1 VADLFRAAVAFPLGI
16 FPLHNT
22 FDLFGLDFMVDTVG
36 KLWLLEVNSDPSLSI
51 FEERLR
57 DACAAMLDDAVGL
70 VTSYVA
76 GVRSVPTVGDCESP
90 YETDGSSVVG
100 DWHRVLVV
108 PPRWSP
114 EDGRRRL
121 GSLIKVCRP
130 LTQPCSPV
138 AERSPHLWIWT
149 GDGVTL
155 ACSLLHPISHRV
167 ARSNWAG

>member
-1 VADLFRAAVAFPLGI
+1 VADLFRAAVAYPLGI

-22 FDLFGLDFMVDTVG
+22 FDLFGLDFLVDTAG

-57 DACAAMLDDAVGL
+57 DACAAMLDDTVEL

-76 GVRSVPTVGDCESP
+76 GVQSQPTVGDSESP
-90 YETDGSSVVG
+90 CGPDGSSVVG

-108 PPRWSP
+108 PARWSP

-121 GSLIKVCRP
+121 GSLIKVVP
-130 LTQPCSPV
+130 PFSNPV
-138 AERSPHLWIWT
+138 
-149 GDGVTL
+149 G
-155 ACSLLHPISHRV
+155 PI
-167 ARSNWAG
+167 

>member
-1 VADLFRAAVAFPLGI
+1 MSQPSRDLDALQGIVADLFTATVAYPLGI

-22 FDLFGLDFMVDTVG
+22 FDLFGLDFLVDTAG

-57 DACAAMLDDAVGL
+57 DACAAMLDDAVEL

-76 GVRSVPTVGDCESP
+76 GVRTQPTVGDCESP
-90 YETDGSSVVG
+90 CEPYGSSIVG

-121 GSLIKVCRP
+121 GSLIKVP
-130 LTQPCSPV
+130 APFPKAV
-138 AERSPHLWIWT
+138 AP
-149 GDGVTL
+149 
-155 ACSLLHPISHRV
+155 
-167 ARSNWAG
+167 